1 MGLLLTFSGCKESN
15 LLQQIASDY
24 FPVDRKCLWHYSS
37 NGDTI
42 EVSSGE
48 IRLIAS
54 RDAYVLFIGTRE
66 EFFYKSD
73 QEIDRLFWKTISI
86 GDKEDTLFI
95 WTYYL
100 PGHLLTGDEWD
111 ETYTVNDTVF
121 GDEICFSIHILGR
134 IVKHSGDC
142 YVVER
147 TTRINFSSHQF
158 GNEDSTVESCEWYKK
173 GIGLSKAII
182 NDKEYNLINYSF
194 LD

>member
-1 MGLLLTFSGCKESN
+1 VLLLIFSGCKESN

-24 FPVDRKCLWHYSS
+24 FPIDRKCLWYYSS
-37 NGDTI
+37 DGDTI
-42 EVSSGE
+42 EAYGGE
-48 IRLIAS
+48 ARLIAS
-54 RDAYVLFIGTRE
+54 RYAYVLYTGIWE
-66 EFFYKSD
+66 EFFYKGV
-73 QEIDRLFWKTISI
+73 QEIDRLFLTTINN
-86 GDKEDTLFI
+86 GNKEDTLFL

-121 GDEICFSIHILGR
+121 GDEICFSVHILGR
-134 IVKHSGDC
+134 IVEHSGDC

-158 GNEDSTVESCEWYKK
+158 GNEDSTVESKEWYKK